1 MPIRYGFRQ
10 FREGDGDDLDLNEL
24 LRRIGEEYLE
34 HGDLDWAI
42 ERLLRDGFTDADG
55 NRIEG
60 LDDIMERIAGKKRAL
75 ERDLDPEGELIKYHE
90 RMDAIEQIETAS
102 AQELLDEAEGS
113 GDERRAE
120 VTRDLVAE
128 RALQRDLM
136 GTRLDERLEGYQN
149 YEFFSSEAREAFE
162 EMMTELRNDLL
173 QTYFENTK
181 QMLQGE
187 GDDQWSDLR
196 GMMDALSTMI
206 EQQRR
211 GEELSPT
218 FADFMSSYGD
228 YFPGAEDLDDVVRMM
243 AERAAAAEAMF
254 NSLSD
259 EQQREL
265 RGLFANMMS
274 SMELNFSLQRLVS
287 NLQQAV
293 PELDWQRAQRM
304 RGQRGGSFA
313 GQRTT
318 MESLAALGEL
328 GGFFENAAA
337 ASALPEV
344 DIEAIRRH
352 LGDDAARHVAALAKA
367 TRDLK
372 DRGFVDTTNA
382 GMKLTAKAIRTI
394 GEQALRDLFGQ
405 LRHSPALG
413 SHRMPGVARGGDRE
427 ETAKAWEPG
436 QPLALHLSETLKS
449 AVFRQGPGT
458 PVRLQPDDFMV
469 EEYEATKRSATVFAI
484 DLSLSMAMRGN
495 LVPAKKMILALTSLI
510 RSKYPRD
517 YVAIIGF
524 GETAVELRLED
535 IPGLTI
541 DYNYGTNLQHALALG
556 RHLLRNERG
565 DRQIVVVTDGE
576 PTAHLMDN
584 GESFFSWPPVPE
596 TLEKTMAEVL
606 RCTKVGITINTF
618 ALDIERSQFPFVEQ
632 IAQVNGGRTFYTSV
646 DELGVYVLD
655 DFVQHRNAG

>member
-90 RMDAIEQIETAS
+90 RMDAIEQLETAS

>member
-55 NRIEG
+55 NHIEG

-90 RMDAIEQIETAS
+90 RMDAIEQLETAS

-352 LGDDAARHVAALAKA
+352 LGDEAARHVAALAKA

>member
-55 NRIEG
+55 NHIEG

-90 RMDAIEQIETAS
+90 RMDAIEQLETAS

>member
-1 MPIRYGFRQ
+1 VPIRYGFRQ

-55 NRIEG
+55 NHIEG

-90 RMDAIEQIETAS
+90 RMDAIEQLETAS

>member
-1 MPIRYGFRQ
+1 VPIRYGFRQ